1 MDPIGDLIRN
11 IVAKY
16 HKWLLKDECIT
27 VPKNNSMYT
36 EMCLSSYGTDNL
48 KDAAIIRLDNQC
60 KKAVKDMIEAR
71 EKISKLDVQIYDLNE
86 ELESYKNMSI
96 FQFIMKKMRAS

>member
-1 MDPIGDLIRN
+1 MRLKKKYNIGGKGP
-11 IVAKY
+11 AK
-16 HKWLLKDECIT
+16 HSVSGPSRE
-27 VPKNNSMYT
+27 
-36 EMCLSSYGTDNL
+36 
-48 KDAAIIRLDNQC
+48 AADKKLDDI